1 MVCGMTATQTDWL
14 RADRGRRRVG
24 IGIEVHNSI
33 GSTNDRAKRL
43 LDEPGGEGR
52 AVVAEEQTAGR
63 GRRGREWLTPAGR
76 NLAVSVALRPRLDA
90 ADAWQLAAAAALAAR
105 GACRLHADV
114 WLKWPND
121 LVAAD
126 GRKLGGLLIETTVD
140 GERITSAVIG
150 VGINVNW
157 ERATMPAELA
167 ATATSLAALAGALV
181 DRAALLDRLL
191 DELDAEMVGLEAGR
205 SPLERYRAAC
215 ATLGSDVEVETPAGR
230 LAGRA
235 VDVDEHGTLVLATH
249 AGPVSVSSGEIVRV
263 RSGSPA

>member
-1 MVCGMTATQTDWL
+1 MCGMTATQTDWL
-14 RADRGRRRVG
+14 RADRERRRVG
-24 IGIEVHNSI
+24 IGIEVHRSI
-33 GSTNDRAKRL
+33 GSTNDRAGRL

-76 NLAVSVALRPRLDA
+76 NLAVSVALRPRLGA

-105 GACRLHADV
+105 AACRLHADV

-126 GRKLGGLLIETTVD
+126 GTKLGGLLLETTVD

-150 VGINVNW
+150 IGINVNW
-157 ERATMPAELA
+157 EPAAMPAELA
-167 ATATSLAALAGALV
+167 ATATSLAVLAGAPV

-191 DELDAEMVGLEAGR
+191 DELDAEIVELEAGR
-205 SPLERYRAAC
+205 SPLERYRVAC
-215 ATLGSDVEVETPAGR
+215 ATLGQDIEVETLAGR

-235 VDVDEHGTLVLATH
+235 MDVDEHGALVLATH
-249 AGPVSVSSGEIVRV
+249 AGPVAVSSGEIVRV
-263 RSGSPA
+263 RAGTPA